1 MPNAR
6 EPFFIYH
13 TLLCIFLFRC
23 YIYTMLGT
31 NDLKKGTIFL
41 LDDQPYMVL
50 EASHSKMAQARP
62 IIQAKIKNL
71 ITGNVTGHS
80 FKQGERLEEAE
91 LQRKKFIFL
100 YSHRGE
106 YCFVDPADRSKRF
119 FLKEEQ
125 LGEEKLFLKQNS
137 EIEGIFF
144 NDQLI
149 RINLPVKIDVKVIE
163 APPSIK
169 GDTAQG
175 GTKTVVIETGAKV
188 QTPLFVNT
196 GDVIRVNTQTGEY
209 AERVEK
215 GS

>member
-1 MPNAR
+1 
-6 EPFFIYH
+6 
-13 TLLCIFLFRC
+13 
-23 YIYTMLGT
+23 MLDA
-31 NDLKKGTIFL
+31 NYLKKGTVFL
-41 LDDQPYMVL
+41 LEDQPYMIL
-50 EASHSKMAQARP
+50 EASHSKMAQSRP
-62 IIQAKIKNL
+62 VIQTKIKNL
-71 ITGNVTGHS
+71 ISGNVTSHS

-91 LQRKKFIFL
+91 LRRQKFVFL

-106 YCFVDPADRSKRF
+106 YCFVEPADRSKRF

-149 RINLPVKIDVKVIE
+149 RINLPVKMDFKVVE

-175 GTKTVVIETGAKV
+175 GTKTVVLESGAKV
-188 QTPLFVNT
+188 QTPLFVGV
-196 GDVIRVNTQTGEY
+196 GDTIRVNTQTGEY
-209 AERVEK
+209 AERMEK
-215 GS
+215 AN